1 MNLSLPSTEVEAACE
16 KLGISI
22 SAIEALPTGGTH
34 LVCTLSEGAERMRHK
49 LKRNL
54 IEGRVQRF
62 AFMRA

>member
-1 MNLSLPSTEVEAACE
+1 MNLSLPSSKVEATCD
-16 KLGISI
+16 KLGVSI
-22 SAIEALPTGGTH
+22 SAIEALPAGGTH
-34 LVCTLSEGAERMRHK
+34 LVCTLSEGAEAIRHK